1 MPQGSIPKDAG
12 TLALQVRKLLEERR
26 ASLSAS
32 DAELLHTVLAFLEDA
47 QHSSPPLSRAELI
60 ALGGE
65 VVRIMLCVFLGT

>member
-1 MPQGSIPKDAG
+1 MSQGPVPENAG
-12 TLALQVRKLLEERR
+12 ALALEVRKLLKERR